1 MTSLRLAAAAASL
14 ALAVLAGCQPK
25 APPAPVEPGAPT
37 ADRVAAARAAY
48 QVKGDMLVGQVD
60 DANERFAAVSGI
72 DTGAAKKG
80 DIFTFID
87 VNSNRAI
94 NFGTLYDTSAA
105 GRLIIEFDGKGER
118 APRAG
123 DLCVKLK

>member
-1 MTSLRLAAAAASL
+1 MTSLRRAAAAASL
-14 ALAVLAGCQPK
+14 ALAVIAGCQTKTP
-25 APPAPVEPGAPT
+25 PPAEPGAPS

-48 QVKGDMLVGQVD
+48 AAKGDMLVGQVD

-72 DTGAAKKG
+72 DTAAVKKG

-87 VNSNRAI
+87 VNANQAI
-94 NFGTLYDTSAA
+94 NHGTLYDTSAA
-105 GRLIIEFDGKGER
+105 GRLIIEYDGHGQR